1 MEEYQGKLRLVIKHY
16 PYRYRDYSY
25 LSAQAAEAARAQG
38 KFWEYFDL
46 MMAEKKLAREDLI
59 GYAEQL
65 QLDVARFT
73 SELDNETHLARVEE
87 DVQLAR
93 SLDLFQT
100 PSFVINGR
108 LLVGGRPIEKFRK
121 LIDAALA
128 EVAGGN

>member
-25 LSAQAAEAARAQG
+25 LSAQAAEAARVQG

-46 MMAEKKLAREDLI
+46 MMLEKKLAREDLI
-59 GYAEQL
+59 GYAKQL
-65 QLDVARFT
+65 QLDVERFT
-73 SELDNETHLARVEE
+73 SELDSEKHLARVEE

-93 SLDLFQT
+93 KFDLFQT
-100 PSFVINGR
+100 PSFVINGQ
-108 LLVGGRPIEKFRK
+108 LLVGGRPIEKFRE

-128 EVAGGN
+128 KVAGAN

>member
-108 LLVGGRPIEKFRK
+108 LLVGGRPIEKFRE

-128 EVAGGN
+128 EVAGAN